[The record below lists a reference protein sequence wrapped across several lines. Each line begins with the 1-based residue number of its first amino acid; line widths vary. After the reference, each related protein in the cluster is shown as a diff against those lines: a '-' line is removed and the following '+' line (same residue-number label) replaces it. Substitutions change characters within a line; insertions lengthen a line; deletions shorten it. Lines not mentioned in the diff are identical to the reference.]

1 MRERSL
7 AASEWFIY
15 TVPFVLPYI
24 SNSHA
29 INGLSFS
36 HDGEYLAISNTS
48 TYIDIVS
55 LHQDNASSLSLTPLS
70 KCAVETGVP
79 IYRVPTAGPV
89 STVTWHPS
97 KHLIAFCGQTKV
109 REGTQTPTALVSLF
123 GAN

>member
-1 MRERSL
+1 MQEPSL
-7 AASEWFIY
+7 AASKWFTR
-15 TVPFVLPYI
+15 TVHLVLPHI

-36 HDGEYLAISNTS
+36 HDGEYLVISNTS

-55 LHQDNASSLSLTPLS
+55 LPRIAPPLSNSIS

-79 IYRVPTAGPV
+79 IHRIPTAGPV

-97 KHLIAFCGQTKV
+97 KHLIAFCGQTKE
-109 REGTQTPTALVSLF
+109 REGKHAGLVSLF

>member
-1 MRERSL
+1 MQELSLVASERSIPVIPL
-7 AASEWFIY
+7 ALSH
-15 TVPFVLPYI
+15 I

-29 INGLSFS
+29 INALSFS

-55 LHQDNASSLSLTPLS
+55 RMTGITSPPANSVL
-70 KCAVETGVP
+70 KCAVETGMP
-79 IYRVPTAGPV
+79 IHRVPTAGPV

-97 KHLIAFCGQTKV
+97 KHLFAFCGQTKV
-109 REGTQTPTALVSLF
+109 REGTQMSTTALVSLF